1 METGGLKEVKWKG
14 RGILRFP
21 SVTKIVNI
29 GGKMVAV

>member
-1 METGGLKEVKWKG
+1 MKWKG